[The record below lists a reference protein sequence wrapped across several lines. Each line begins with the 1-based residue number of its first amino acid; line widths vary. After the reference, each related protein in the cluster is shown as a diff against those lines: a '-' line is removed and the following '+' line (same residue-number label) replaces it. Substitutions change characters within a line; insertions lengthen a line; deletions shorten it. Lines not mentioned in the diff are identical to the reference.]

1 MRWLW
6 LAALAVLAVVIAVLT
21 PYVFHHE
28 STAQAVGWCVMLA
41 RTVAG
46 ICLLVR
52 AELLIRTLDRR
63 TSDATD
69 SDHHQP

>member
-1 MRWLW
+1 
-6 LAALAVLAVVIAVLT
+6 
-21 PYVFHHE
+21 
-28 STAQAVGWCVMLA
+28 MLA